1 MILMGREIRGFDYD
15 LETLKKSCR
24 AYIVNK
30 KDHESVAFVFYSIL
44 SYSCKDDSS
53 LLNSFLKEFED
64 KELNLQKYLNKYT
77 DFSYCIACYLKDF
90 YKEASQGTIE
100 DFLNLE
106 SKIFDFIFS
115 LFSEKDLKTLELVK
129 LLGLSA
135 LVA

>member
-1 MILMGREIRGFDYD
+1 MEREIRGFDYD

-24 AYIVNK
+24 AYIVHK

-53 LLNSFLKEFED
+53 LLNSFLKEFND
-64 KELNLQKYLNKYT
+64 KDLYLQKYLNKYA
-77 DFSYCIACYLKDF
+77 DFSYSIASYLTNS
-90 YKEASQGTIE
+90 YILASE
-100 DFLNLE
+100 DTLEEFLMLE

-115 LFSEKDLKTLELVK
+115 LFAEKDLKTFELVK
-129 LLGLSA
+129 ILGLSA